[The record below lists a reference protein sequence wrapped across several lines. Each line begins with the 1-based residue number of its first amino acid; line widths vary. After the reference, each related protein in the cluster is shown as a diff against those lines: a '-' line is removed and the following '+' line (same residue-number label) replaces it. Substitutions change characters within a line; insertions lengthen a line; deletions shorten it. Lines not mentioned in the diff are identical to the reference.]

1 MIYIFETKLIEN
13 KSLLFA
19 LNKIYG
25 LGVSN
30 SQKICKKLGISVNF
44 KVKDL
49 TEKQIFKLTNL
60 IESSNFNVAS
70 NLKKKKLLVFKK
82 LTNIKSYRGLRK
94 IEGLPVRG
102 QRTHTNS
109 KTSKKKL
116 YTKVTGSLK
125 EERLLISF
133 GSNPKLLNE
142 IKI

>member
-82 LTNIKSYRGLRK
+82 LANIKSYRGLRK